1 MQNTQRTP
9 LAHLLM
15 EGVPLPSNLD
25 HNELVAI
32 YSVKGE
38 TFVEPFVP
46 GDSLQD
52 EDEGLV
58 LICHESEVLGLTG
71 RPADA
76 FPFMSS

>member
-1 MQNTQRTP
+1 MQNTQRTS

-46 GDSLQD
+46 GDSLSD
-52 EDEGLV
+52 INPV

-76 FPFMSS
+76 FPFMP